1 MDVKCTS
8 CGSKRVLRGGHVVSR
23 GFLGPS
29 AVSVEIPGTAGLRG
43 RMKSSM
49 SAAVCVDCGTIAFGA
64 VDLAELRRAYE
75 AIGKPLGL
83 DT

>member
-1 MDVKCTS
+1 MDVKCPS
-8 CGSKRVLRGGHVVSR
+8 CGSNHVLRGGHVTSR
-23 GFLGPS
+23 GFFGPY
-29 AVSVEIPGTAGLRG
+29 AVSIEIPGTAGLRG

-49 SAAVCVDCGTIAFGA
+49 SAAVCVDCGNITFGA

-75 AIGKPLGL
+75 AVGKPLGL